1 MKKINNYLQTGF
13 HNFHQQI
20 SHVVPMLDQPLDRV
34 AITLIIGLTGFMV
47 VVLSVGDRTV
57 PQVRDFSW
65 QNQRVGVNDTA
76 FIMTFNRPMNHASVE
91 KNLQIEPALPGKVSW
106 AGKRMAY
113 TLLQPAPYGNT
124 YTVQL
129 RDAKEKYYGRS
140 QGKIIKPFLANFQTR
155 DRAFVYIGQMG
166 EEEGRLMLFNF
177 NKKAEKSIPL
187 TPPNLLVMNFQ
198 PYPQGDKIL
207 FSAINQENLSKNLT
221 DQELFS
227 VTTGLSASG
236 ENNSNNSDEVPE
248 AGKISQIL
256 DTKTYQNLK
265 FALSNDGKIIVVQ
278 RVNRSDPEDFG
289 PWVIEDG
296 KAPRYLTNQEG
307 VIQRGG
313 DFLIAPDSKTL
324 VMLRGEGTA
333 IVPLNPETQQ
343 DDLMFL
349 PKFGRVLSF
358 TNDGS
363 FATMMKF
370 NQDGT
375 RSLFVVSNQGQE
387 KEVLRTRPYGNV
399 LQAIFAPDKQNIYLL
414 LTQVLENQEK
424 YEEKPYIATLNWQ
437 KEQLTPLVIL
447 PAQQKI
453 NMSLSP
459 DGLELLFDQTLSQQT
474 EQNSS
479 MSPSLSSPQNTIWWL
494 LLIPE
499 IKPDGSTAPFQPE
512 KLPFTGINPQWI
524 P

>member
-13 HNFHQQI
+13 NNFHQQI
-20 SHVVPMLDQPLDRV
+20 SHVMPMLDQPLDRV
-34 AITLIIGLTGFMV
+34 AITLMLGLTGLI
-47 VVLSVGDRTV
+47 VVLLWGGDRTV

-65 QNQRVGVNDTA
+65 QNQQIGANDTA
-76 FIMTFNRPMNHASVE
+76 FIMTFNRPMNQASVE
-91 KNLQIEPALPGKVSW
+91 KNLQIEPELPGKVSW
-106 AGKRMAY
+106 AGRRMAY

-124 YTVQL
+124 YTVKL
-129 RDAKEKYYGRS
+129 REAKERYYGRS
-140 QGKIIKPFLANFQTR
+140 QGKIIKPFLGNFQTR
-155 DRAFVYIGQMG
+155 DRAFVYIGQTAA
-166 EEEGRLMLFNF
+166 EQGRLMLFNF
-177 NKKAEKSIPL
+177 GKKGEKSIAL
-187 TPPNLLVMNFQ
+187 TPPNLMVINFQ

-221 DQELFS
+221 DQELFTVS
-227 VTTGLSASG
+227 TGLNPSG
-236 ENNSNNSDEVPE
+236 ENTNKSEEIAE
-248 AGKISQIL
+248 AGKITQIL
-256 DTKTYQNLK
+256 DKKEYQNLK

-289 PWVIEDG
+289 PWVLEEG
-296 KAPRYLTNQEG
+296 KSPRYLTNQEG
-307 VIQRGG
+307 IIQRGG

-343 DDLMFL
+343 EDLMFL

-363 FATMMKF
+363 LATMMKF

-375 RSLFVVSNQGQE
+375 RSLFVVSNEGQE

-399 LQAIFAPDKQNIYLL
+399 LQAMFAPDKQTIYLL

-437 KEQLTPLVIL
+437 KQQLTPLVIL
-447 PAQQKI
+447 PEQQKI

-459 DGLELLFDQTLSQQT
+459 DGLEILFDQTFSEKT
-474 EQNSS
+474 EQNGSI
-479 MSPSLSSPQNTIWWL
+479 SPSMPPEQNSIWWL

-499 IKPDGSTAPFQPE
+499 TMPDGSLAPFKPE

>member
-13 HNFHQQI
+13 NNFHQQI
-20 SHVVPMLDQPLDRV
+20 SHAVPMLDQPLDRV
-34 AITLIIGLTGFMV
+34 AITLMLGLTGLIV
-47 VVLSVGDRTV
+47 ILLWGGDRTV

-65 QNQRVGVNDTA
+65 QNQLVGANDTA

-91 KNLQIEPALPGKVSW
+91 KNLQIEPELPGKVSW

-124 YTVQL
+124 YTLKL
-129 RDAKEKYYGRS
+129 RDAKERYYGRS

-155 DRAFVYIGQMG
+155 DRAFVYIGQTG
-166 EEEGRLMLFNF
+166 AEQGRLMLFNF
-177 NKKAEKSIPL
+177 NKKAEKSIAL

-227 VTTGLSASG
+227 VTTGLNPSE
-236 ENNSNNSDEVPE
+236 ENNTEEIAE
-248 AGKISQIL
+248 AGKITQIL

-289 PWVIEDG
+289 PWVIEAG

-307 VIQRGG
+307 IIQRGG

-363 FATMMKF
+363 FAAMMKF

-375 RSLFVVSNQGQE
+375 RSLFVVSNEGQE

-399 LQAIFAPDKQNIYLL
+399 LQAIFAPDQQTIYLL

-447 PAQQKI
+447 PEQQKI

-459 DGLELLFDQTLSQQT
+459 DGLEILFDQTLSQST

-479 MSPSLSSPQNTIWWL
+479 ISPSPSSPQNSIWWL

-499 IKPDGSTAPFQPE
+499 MMPDGTVAPFQPE